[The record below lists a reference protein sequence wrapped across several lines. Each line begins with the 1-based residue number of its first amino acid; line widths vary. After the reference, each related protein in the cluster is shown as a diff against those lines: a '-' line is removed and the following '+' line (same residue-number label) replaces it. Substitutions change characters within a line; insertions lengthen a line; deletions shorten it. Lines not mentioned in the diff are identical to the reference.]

1 MELSRVI
8 LGPVTTEKSERLKT
22 DRTYVVRVA
31 PSATRI
37 EVKQALESFYNVE
50 VTSVRIMQV
59 REKSRMLNANRSLT
73 KRHKQKRALVTLAPK
88 SKTLDLAQFKVS

>member
-22 DRTYVVRVA
+22 DRTYTVRVA

-37 EVKQALESFYNVE
+37 EVKQALESFYDVD
-50 VTSVRIMQV
+50 VTSVRMMQV
-59 REKSRMLNANRSLT
+59 REKSRMVGAGRSLT

-88 SKTLDLAQFKVS
+88 SKTLDLSQFKAS